1 MSRGKSRTAL
11 PRHPVT
17 GLGDP
22 DLILLYE
29 SLYYHGGLSADPAE
43 PREGELWLRTD
54 LDPVELRGWVG
65 GVAVTLPAGSGTA
78 GPVAWSDITGTPT
91 TLAGYGITDDVILEG
106 DTRLTDARTPTLHAS
121 THESGGS
128 DPLDMDSIAGM
139 LDASKLYGTA
149 TLAGLAVTDSEASF
163 NAGALVAGLRSF
175 GSMEFVGLS
184 FGEAPLGNIPS
195 FSGLN
200 VNFDAD
206 ELDGQH
212 GSYYLD
218 RANHTGTTP
227 LSTLEFGSNND
238 VLRTVG
244 GAPSWGL
251 IANANVD
258 AAAAIAWTKISK
270 TGSSLADLTTRS
282 AGDLTSGNLAYA
294 RLPGTTAGA
303 WNSSGVSLGGS
314 SQNLGG
320 SVRALTIYRNS
331 SSIPT
336 LQLAYDSDAIPS
348 DTQVGTVSQWAGSA
362 TPREIARIGFINVDS
377 GEDDGHMTFWTMLA
391 GTLSEQMRITNQ
403 GNLSLFGTGSYG
415 GGVKVAFLGNA
426 GTVPTTNPAS
436 GGVLYAQGGAGK
448 WRGPSG
454 TVTTFGTAEPHCPV
468 CDTDYM
474 LEWENAAY
482 GYLAFCIHCL
492 ANELGPRP
500 YILTTKTA

>member
-1 MSRGKSRTAL
+1 MSRGRGRTAL

-29 SLYYHGGLSADPAE
+29 SLYYHGGLTADPAE

-65 GVAVTLPAGSGTA
+65 GEAITLPAGGGGGT
-78 GPVAWSDITGTPT
+78 VAWGDITGTPT
-91 TLAGYGITDDVILEG
+91 TLAGYGITDDIILEG
-106 DTRLTDARTPTLHAS
+106 DPRLTDDRDPTAHAIS
-121 THESGGS
+121 HESGGG
-128 DPLDMDSIAGM
+128 DALDLDSIAGM
-139 LDASKLYGTA
+139 LDAGKLYGDA

-163 NAGALVAGLRSF
+163 NAGALVAGLRAF
-175 GSMEFVGLS
+175 GPMEFVGLS
-184 FGEAPLGNIPS
+184 FGEVPLGNIPS
-195 FSGLN
+195 SSGLN
-200 VNFDAD
+200 TNFDAD
-206 ELDGQH
+206 KLDGQH
-212 GSYYLD
+212 GTHYLD
-218 RANHTGTTP
+218 RANHTGTMDVSDLTA
-227 LSTLEFGSNND
+227 GSEND
-238 VLRTVG
+238 VLRVSG
-244 GAPSWGL
+244 GTPSWGL
-251 IANANVD
+251 VANANID
-258 AAAAIAWTKISK
+258 ASAAIAWAKISK
-270 TGSSLADLTTRS
+270 TGSSLADLATRS
-282 AGDLTSGNLAYA
+282 AGDLSSGNLAYA

-303 WNSSGVSLGGS
+303 WNSAGVSLGGT

-320 SVRALTIYRNS
+320 SVRALTVYRNS
-331 SSIPT
+331 SSIPS
-336 LQLAYDSDAIPS
+336 LQLAYDSDSIPS

-362 TPREIARIGFINVDS
+362 TPREIARIGFVNVDT

-415 GGVKVAFLGNA
+415 GGVKVAFVGNA
-426 GTVPTTNPAS
+426 GTVPTTNPSS
-436 GGVLYAQGGAGK
+436 GGILYAQAGAGK

-474 LEWENAAY
+474 LEWEHATY
-482 GYLAFCIHCL
+482 GYLAFCINCL

-500 YILTTKTA
+500 YILTTKAA